1 MLEIEVPEKEFF
13 IEANSSF
20 ITTKRTVLQLEHSLI
35 SLKKWEAKYNKPF
48 LTKADKTTEETM
60 YYIKCMTINKQV
72 DDLVY
77 YALSEEDII
86 KINDY
91 IQAPMT
97 ATTFHNQ
104 EKTRNTEIVTA
115 ELIYYWMVALNIP
128 FECEKWHLNQLL
140 TLVQVCN
147 IKNTPPK
154 KMSKSSLA
162 KRNAA
167 LNAARRKRYNTRG

>member
-35 SLKKWEAKYNKPF
+35 SLKKWESKYNKAF
-48 LTKADKTTEETM
+48 LTKTDKTSEETM

-86 KINDY
+86 RINDY

-104 EKTRNTEIVTA
+104 EKTRNNETVTA

-140 TLVQVCN
+140 TLIQVCN

-167 LNAARRKRYNTRG
+167 LNAARRKKYNTRG